1 MFDIMGYVE
10 QNSDV
15 LQSQKVQAM
24 HIPCVQHVETMRDVS
39 SLLVIIEKE
48 VKRMGKGTKGN
59 KNVVKVV
66 QLQ

>member
-1 MFDIMGYVE
+1 MFEIMGYVE

-39 SLLVIIEKE
+39 SLEIIEKE

-59 KNVVKVV
+59 KNVVSI
-66 QLQ
+66 Q